1 MDDHENIPVEEHN
14 ADAEE
19 FFKKWRAT
27 HDFMFIAVPSVTQF
41 EMMVRAINQAGSTD
55 AVKVAQELE
64 GMEQKDLF
72 GVTSIMRKDD
82 HQLLYPYY
90 EGVFTKDV
98 KYDAEKTGLGWKTE
112 FKTTVADETLP
123 TTCKMKRPRRNRT
136 ASPREVIM
144 QIGLISLLDGLV
156 YGMLLFMLASGLT
169 LILSMMGVL
178 NFAHASIY
186 MLGAYFAYQ
195 ISRWVGFWPA
205 FVLAPLLCG
214 AIGAAIEVWGL
225 RRVHHNGHIA
235 ELLFTFGLV
244 FIIGRAVQMAWGML
258 PLPYRVP
265 ASLDFPLFSV
275 YGENFPAYRAF
286 MLLVS
291 AGMLFTTWL
300 LLKKTRIGLIIQ
312 AALTHPGMVS
322 ALGHNVPRVFTIVFA
337 GGSLLAG
344 LAGVIAGNYFT
355 TESGMA
361 DAMGPIVFVVV
372 IFGGLGS
379 LAGCFIA
386 SILMGM
392 VQTFSVVVDWSFAD
406 LLSPFGITL
415 AANNLAGEILTIPVS
430 RIGPLVPYVLLILI
444 LLFRPRGLLGTR
456 ET

>member
-1 MDDHENIPVEEHN
+1 
-14 ADAEE
+14 
-19 FFKKWRAT
+19 
-27 HDFMFIAVPSVTQF
+27 
-41 EMMVRAINQAGSTD
+41 
-55 AVKVAQELE
+55 
-64 GMEQKDLF
+64 
-72 GVTSIMRKDD
+72 
-82 HQLLYPYY
+82 
-90 EGVFTKDV
+90 
-98 KYDAEKTGLGWKTE
+98 
-112 FKTTVADETLP
+112 
-123 TTCKMKRPRRNRT
+123 
-136 ASPREVIM
+136 M

-225 RRVHHNGHIA
+225 RRVHQNGHIA

-244 FIIGRAVQMAWGML
+244 FIIGRSVQMGWGML
-258 PLPYRVP
+258 PEPYRVP
-265 ASLDFPLFSV
+265 ALLDFPLFTL
-275 YGENFPAYRAF
+275 YGLQFPAYRAF

-291 AGMLFTTWL
+291 AGMLGAIWL
-300 LLKKTRIGLIIQ
+300 LLKRTRIGLIIQ

-430 RIGPLVPYVLLILI
+430 RIGQGC
-444 LLFRPRGLLGTR
+444 RMCC
-456 ET
+456 

>member
-1 MDDHENIPVEEHN
+1 
-14 ADAEE
+14 
-19 FFKKWRAT
+19 
-27 HDFMFIAVPSVTQF
+27 
-41 EMMVRAINQAGSTD
+41 
-55 AVKVAQELE
+55 
-64 GMEQKDLF
+64 
-72 GVTSIMRKDD
+72 
-82 HQLLYPYY
+82 
-90 EGVFTKDV
+90 
-98 KYDAEKTGLGWKTE
+98 
-112 FKTTVADETLP
+112 
-123 TTCKMKRPRRNRT
+123 
-136 ASPREVIM
+136 M

-186 MLGAYFAYQ
+186 MLGAYFAYEL
-195 ISRWVGFWPA
+195 SRWIGFWPA
-205 FVLAPLLCG
+205 LIVAPLLCG

-244 FIIGRAVQMAWGML
+244 FIIGRACRWRGACCRC
-258 PLPYRVP
+258 PIACRPRSIFRCSRCT
-265 ASLDFPLFSV
+265 AT
-275 YGENFPAYRAF
+275 NFPAYRGF

-291 AGMLFTTWL
+291 AAMLVTIWL

-312 AALTHPGMVS
+312 AALTHPSMVS
-322 ALGHNVPRVFTIVFA
+322 ALGHDVPRVFTIVFA

-344 LAGVIAGNYFT
+344 LAGVIAGNYLT

-392 VQTFSVVVDWSFAD
+392 VQTFSVVMEWSFAD
-406 LLSPFGITL
+406 MLKPLGIAL
-415 AANNLAGEILTIPVS
+415 AADDLLGEILNISVVTDRPAAAVCAADRDPAVPPAWTDGHARDMSDAALRALPS
-430 RIGPLVPYVLLILI
+430 RRPHRTRRPARGRGSPRCWLRWCCPGCSTTFSAAVTPASCFRCSARSGMMVIFALSLQHADGAGGTAVVLPLGAV
-444 LLFRPRGLLGTR
+444 RPRRLFHRALPQRRRATAR
-456 ET
+456 CRCRWN